1 MAGLG
6 LATIKRVSK
15 DDDANSERKNQTKRK
30 RMENGGQREM
40 KSDE

>member
-15 DDDANSERKNQTKRK
+15 DDDANSERKNQKKRQR
-30 RMENGGQREM
+30 RMEAREV
-40 KSDE
+40 DE